1 MAHREP
7 EALIALNKELERLPG
22 IGARTASRLAHHL
35 LRVSKEEAMAL
46 AHAIQV
52 VRETIHPCSGCQSP
66 TDVDPCPICTDE
78 TRDRETLLVV
88 ETARVMGT
96 VEAAG
101 HYRGLYFVLGDR
113 LRPADGVDAGS
124 LALEALRARV
134 LSDAWNGVRIKE
146 VCMGTNPDLEGDG
159 AVLTVSAQLEGLD
172 VRLTQL
178 ARGIPSGGQ
187 IEYQSAT
194 AIADAIDGRVPIQP
208 S

>member
-7 EALIALNKELERLPG
+7 EALLALIRELERLPG

-35 LRVSKEEAMAL
+35 LRVPKDEALGL
-46 AHAIQV
+46 AHAIQL
-52 VRETIHPCSGCQSP
+52 VRDTIHPCTGCQSP
-66 TDVDPCPICTDE
+66 TDVDPCAICTDD

-88 ETARVMGT
+88 ETARIMNAI
-96 VEAAG
+96 EAAG

-124 LALEALRARV
+124 LALAALRERV
-134 LSDAWNGVRIKE
+134 SSDAWNGVRIKE

-159 AVLTVSAQLEGLD
+159 AVLSVSALLEGFD

-194 AIADAIDGRVPIQP
+194 AIADAIDGRVPVSP
-208 S
+208 